1 VLKLS
6 RVSLQGGH
14 IRLTPYEFDKCSFTR
29 LRKGQITNTSRMKTL
44 LKQRVFRSYTENSAE
59 LRRLERKVS
68 HWLDD
73 ANFCVQLSNIAAQTY
88 VPLSTSY
95 SIMAQIRLKDVT
107 AYRAIVE
114 STAVSQVLRL
124 GGADASII
132 IPSFLLPHHE
142 HCLPQEPTRAEQQE
156 AATMKSALSDAV
168 ESAQVDSDVYRVAA
182 DETTMSISAHGS
194 LPAILDQ
201 SLLNFVAALVKATK
215 VVEFEK
221 DVNEDDDHNP
231 QPGLEPSLGLDRTLS
246 FADSIDSVETDLSSE
261 PAKKTSRFKTFS
273 KRTLQSLTDGT
284 TKEDLREFT
293 RDLQRASK
301 DGFKKVAIAGMV
313 NDRWIA
319 KMVGRVAAKLE
330 QAHGELGY
338 SSDIPIALE
347 PYRPKTH
354 LASKLLP

>member
-1 VLKLS
+1 
-6 RVSLQGGH
+6 
-14 IRLTPYEFDKCSFTR
+14 
-29 LRKGQITNTSRMKTL
+29 MKTL
-44 LKQRVFRSYTENSAE
+44 LKQRVFRSYTDKSAE
-59 LRRLERKVS
+59 LRRLERKLS

-73 ANFCVQLSNIAAQTY
+73 ANFCVQLSDIVAQAY
-88 VPLSTSY
+88 VPLSTDY
-95 SIMAQIRLKDVT
+95 SIMAQLRLKDVR
-107 AYRAIVE
+107 AYRAIVD
-114 STAVSQVLRL
+114 STVVGQVLRL
-124 GGADASII
+124 GGADAII
-132 IPSFLLPHHE
+132 AIPSFLLPHHE
-142 HCLPQEPTRAEQQE
+142 HCLPQEPTHAEQQE
-156 AATMKSALSDAV
+156 AAATKASTTDAV
-168 ESAQVDSDVYRVAA
+168 EAAQVEADMGHVAA
-182 DETTMSISAHGS
+182 DEAIMSISAHGS

-221 DVNEDDDHNP
+221 DVSEDDNAAP
-231 QPGLEPSLGLDRTLS
+231 QCGPDPKLGLDRTLS
-246 FADSIDSVETDLSSE
+246 FADSVDSVETDLSSE

-284 TKEDLREFT
+284 TKEDLRELT
-293 RDLQRASK
+293 RDFHRASK

-319 KMVGRVAAKLE
+319 KMVGRVAARLE

-338 SSDIPIALE
+338 SSDIPIALG